1 MVLNAFYVNSITGI
15 NGTEFTAT
23 VKLICNSN
31 KIVSESSRKRIRM
44 RNSCGLSNEII
55 YEEDIMNFVIDERKL
70 YLACANECMSVLES
84 FKKAGCSSVTMQRI
98 HKGKPIQPKTL
109 GKLARALNVRPIDL
123 LKEEIY
129 CAVQH

>member
-15 NGTEFTAT
+15 SGTEFTAT

-31 KIVSESSRKRIRM
+31 KIVSENLRKHIRM
-44 RNSCGLSNEII
+44 RNSCGLSNGII
-55 YEEDIMNFVIDERKL
+55 YEEDIMNFTIDERKL
-70 YLACANECMSVLES
+70 YLACANECMSVQES
-84 FKKAGCSSVTMQRI
+84 FKKAGCSSVTMQRV

-109 GKLARALNVRPIDL
+109 GKLARALNVKPIDL